1 MTHEC
6 VKVKSKS
13 QKSMKKQ
20 KTLAGI
26 AQFSG
31 VALHTGVRATLR
43 ITPAPENTG
52 ILFRRVDLPDKPFI
66 PALTPCVVDVQR
78 GTTIA
83 VSKEAIVYTVE
94 HILSALHAWE
104 VDNCIV
110 EMDGLEP
117 PIADGSSLPYYK
129 MIAEAGGTV
138 EQEAPAK
145 YFTPPHP
152 IWVEEGHTRIAMFPD
167 PDRLTISCVTSFKGC
182 PIDPQFYEY
191 ELDKETYPVE
201 IAPGRTFVNF
211 SDLRQLISLG
221 LCKGGSLDA
230 AAIIHDGA
238 IICKEELRFENEIV
252 RHKIL
257 DMIGDLKLTGMRLTG
272 RIIAIRP
279 GHPRNVDLA
288 KKLVE
293 LAAAQAK

>member
-1 MTHEC
+1 MMHEC

-13 QKSMKKQ
+13 KKSMKKQ
-20 KTLAGI
+20 QTLAGI

-43 ITPAPENTG
+43 ITPAPVNTG
-52 ILFRRVDLPDKPFI
+52 IVFRRVDLPDKPFI
-66 PALTPCVVDVQR
+66 PAIAKCVVDVQR

-83 VSKEAIVYTVE
+83 VSKTAIVYTVE
-94 HILSALHAWE
+94 HILSALHAWQ

-117 PIADGSSLPYYK
+117 PIADGSSSSYYN

-138 EQEAPAK
+138 EQEAEART
-145 YFTPPHP
+145 FTPPHP

-167 PDRLTISCVTSFKGC
+167 TEKLTISCVTSFKGC

-191 ELDKETYPVE
+191 ELNKETYPVE

-211 SDLRQLISLG
+211 ADLKQLLSMG
-221 LCKGGSLDA
+221 LVKGGSLDA

-238 IICKEELRFENEIV
+238 IICKEQLRFPNEIV

-279 GHPRNVDLA
+279 GHPKNVELA

-293 LAAAQAK
+293 LAAKQA